1 MDGDLLGHVRAAL
14 LGLELWHQ
22 LGHVLA
28 HLQILFK
35 LVLCVQNV
43 RKILSQ
49 YIFSLFALL

>member
-28 HLQILFK
+28 HL
-35 LVLCVQNV
+35 
-43 RKILSQ
+43 
-49 YIFSLFALL
+49 